1 MIQKLRSPRG
11 PSAVELA
18 EKVGVHHGTLSR
30 WLKEA
35 TTLRSV
41 TEQDDEQKPSAPRPA
56 RRPEDWPPE
65 EKLRIVQDA
74 RGLEGEALGA
84 LLRRLGLHEA
94 DLASWRQQADQAALA
109 ALGGRRQRNAEQKRV
124 RQLESE
130 LRRKDKA
137 LAEAAALLVLSKK
150 VQALVCHENVLQA
163 QGANCIRDEGRPLGI
178 GLQGQVPNHLEL
190 RR

>member
-35 TTLRSV
+35 TTLPSV
-41 TEQDDEQKPSAPRPA
+41 TEDEQERTRRAPARSG

-65 EKLRIVQDA
+65 DKLRAIEEA

-84 LLRRLGLHEA
+84 FLRRQGLHEA
-94 DLASWRQQADQAALA
+94 DLAAWRRQAEQ
-109 ALGGRRQRNAEQKRV
+109 ALGGRRQRSAEQKRM
-124 RQLESE
+124 RKLESE
-130 LRRKDKA
+130 LKRKDKA

-150 VQALVCHENVLQA
+150 VQALVCHEDDRRKEDV
-163 QGANCIRDEGRPLGI
+163 
-178 GLQGQVPNHLEL
+178 EL
-190 RR
+190 YQR